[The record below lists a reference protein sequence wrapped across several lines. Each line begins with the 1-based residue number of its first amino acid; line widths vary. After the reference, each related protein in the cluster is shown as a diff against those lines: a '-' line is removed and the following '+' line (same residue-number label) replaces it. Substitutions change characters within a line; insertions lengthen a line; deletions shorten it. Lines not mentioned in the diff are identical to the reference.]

1 MVTALDN
8 AAPRGLPGPDQGP
21 RAKQVLRSKDFI
33 ELFDTDP
40 DLSGY
45 DIDISPFVRDAD
57 DTDVRLFWREGLDKD
72 RQHEPP
78 RTLPI
83 DRSPNRVEFC
93 AAPIAQVRDWLN
105 RRRSR
110 PIAAYVEDPNGRQQW
125 ARLDRAGV
133 RPRPG
138 LVILLDSGVGGYENV
153 PSRFVLEFD
162 WRSPVG

>member
-1 MVTALDN
+1 LVTALDN

-110 PIAAYVEDPNGRQQW
+110 PRILRGTDCAGSRLAEPPSQPTDCSLCRRPEREAAMGAPRSGGSPAAARSGDP
-125 ARLDRAGV
+125 AR
-133 RPRPG
+133 
-138 LVILLDSGVGGYENV
+138 
-153 PSRFVLEFD
+153 
-162 WRSPVG
+162 